1 MPWFIAL
8 ADLLASEYGWS
19 RQEVWWEV
27 SMPEVALYVRAIVT
41 RKMRENGQENEIP
54 MDDRILNVLEVIET
68 VMKERNNA
76 RL

>member
-1 MPWFIAL
+1 
-8 ADLLASEYGWS
+8 
-19 RQEVWWEV
+19 
-27 SMPEVALYVRAIVT
+27 MPEVALYVRAIVT